1 MRIDVLTV
9 LPGLFD
15 CFLREGIIG
24 KAIRSEKVKV
34 NVVNIRDFALDKHRV
49 VDDVPYGGGPGMV
62 LKPEPIFRAYENLTK
77 DGEKPFVIL
86 TEPWGETFNQEM
98 AVELSKKKRLL
109 IICGRYEGVD
119 ERVKTFVDKEV
130 SIGDY
135 VLSGGEL
142 PAMVIMDAVIRLLP
156 GVLGNEESLKADS
169 FMDRGLLGYPNYT
182 RPAEFKGMKVP
193 EVLLSGHLKRIELW
207 RKVQS
212 LRKTLKRKPEV
223 IERLKREGKLT
234 EEEIKILKKIE
245 REGGNSASL

>member
-9 LPGLFD
+9 LPHLFD

-24 KAIRSEKVKV
+24 RAIQSKKVKV

-62 LKPEPIFRAYENLTK
+62 LKPEPIFRAYEELIK
-77 DGEKPFVIL
+77 EGVKPYVIL
-86 TEPWGETFNQEM
+86 TEPWGETFNQGM
-98 AVELSKKKRLL
+98 ALELSKKERLL

-119 ERVKTFVDKEV
+119 ERVKKLVDKEV

-182 RPAEFKGMKVP
+182 RPAEFKGMRVP
-193 EVLLSGHLKRIELW
+193 EVLLSGHHKKIELW
-207 RKVQS
+207 RKEQS
-212 LRKTLKRKPEV
+212 LRKTLQRKPEV
-223 IERLKREGKLT
+223 IEILKKEGMLT
-234 EEEIKILKKIE
+234 KEELKILEKIE
-245 REGGNSASL
+245 REIESGQEG